1 MNWEKLL
8 SSQRHGDKKPLEE
21 KGRSAFEQDFDRIV
35 FSYPF
40 RRLQDKTQVHP
51 LPEYDFVHTRLTHS
65 LEVSSVGRSLGKRVG
80 EVVIERNPK
89 LNKRYTAHDFG
100 AIVGAASLA
109 HDIGNPPFGHSG
121 EDAISEFFRFGEGRK
136 YESLVNDL
144 EWADLTTFEGNAQ
157 GFRILN
163 KSRYQGMKLTYASLA
178 AFSKYPRQSIIENQ
192 DMNRRSQKK
201 YGFFQSEKEIFKA
214 IAEQSGLKS
223 LGEFTWN
230 RHPLAYLV
238 EAADDICYHLID
250 LEDGCR
256 LGLVS
261 YDRTV
266 ELFAA
271 ILGDR
276 FDKQKLE
283 RIDTINERV
292 GILRAMAVG
301 KLIDECSE
309 LFLDEERGIMEGSF
323 DTSLTDIIP
332 GSNVLGDVISLSIE
346 KIYRS
351 RNVMETEAAGF
362 EVLPGLLEIFTYVVM
377 GEPNKS
383 KKNKALKRLLPP
395 EIVLDLEHHEDNAYL
410 TLLTCVDFVSGLT
423 DRHAISMFRK
433 IKGISLP
440 NA

>member
-8 SSQRHGDKKPLEE
+8 SSQRHGDKKPSDER
-21 KGRSAFEQDFDRIV
+21 GRSAFEQDFDRIV

-51 LPEYDFVHTRLTHS
+51 LPEHDFVHTRLTHS

-80 EVVIERNPK
+80 EVIIERNPSLK
-89 LNKRYTAHDFG
+89 DKFISHDFG
-100 AIVGAASLA
+100 AIVAAASLA

-121 EDAISEFFRFGEGRK
+121 EDAISEFFKFGAGK
-136 YESLVNDL
+136 KFQSQVNDL

-178 AFSKYPRQSIIENQ
+178 AFSKYPRQSIIDNP
-192 DMNRRSQKK
+192 DKKRRSQKK
-201 YGFFQSEKEIFKA
+201 YGFFQAEKEIFSA
-214 IAEQSGLKS
+214 IAEETGLGL
-223 LGEFTWN
+223 LGEYTWN

-238 EAADDICYHLID
+238 EAADDICYNLID

-256 LGLVS
+256 LGLVG
-261 YDRTV
+261 YEETV
-266 ELFAA
+266 NLFAT

-276 FDKQKLE
+276 FDREKLE
-283 RIDTINERV
+283 RIDTINERI

-301 KLIDECSE
+301 KLIDECCE
-309 LFLDEERGIMEGSF
+309 LFLSEEKAILDGSF
-323 DTSLTDIIP
+323 DTSLTDLIP
-332 GSNVLGDVISLSIE
+332 SAEVLGNVISLSID

-362 EVLPGLLEIFTYVVM
+362 EVLPGLLEIFTNAVLEENA
-377 GEPNKS
+377 GS
-383 KKNKALKRLLPP
+383 KKNKAIKRLLPP
-395 EIVLDLEHHEDNAYL
+395 EIIIDLEENKNNTYL
-410 TLLTCVDFVSGLT
+410 SLLTCVDFVSGLT

-440 NA
+440 NT